1 MIWEWVMPLLTV
13 NRANDKRY
21 VLIDFIPTFGY
32 NRIYTFCV
40 HVNGSQ

>member
-1 MIWEWVMPLLTV
+1 METFVRL
-13 NRANDKRY
+13 RDKRY

-32 NRIYTFCV
+32 NKSYTFCV